1 MENKIES
8 LELEEMRQQM
18 MSLREQ
24 LDKRIVLNEQL
35 LKDNTMKKVK
45 SINMYGYVSLL
56 MLIPAFVGICIVNYR
71 FGLSFTFCA
80 FFVITTVV
88 TAFLDYLSSQR
99 IKDSD
104 FSTKS
109 VKEIIS
115 TLISMKK
122 NNQRIRCIDV
132 ILATITAPWILYEIY
147 ANSFSKFIFNE
158 GFPTYLFIGIN
169 LTIFFSIVIAL
180 ITIGTKYYNNY
191 QKNISDMIEM
201 LKEKE

>member
-1 MENKIES
+1 MENRIES

-18 MSLREQ
+18 LSLREQ
-24 LDKRIVLNEQL
+24 LDKQIVLNEQL

-169 LTIFFSIVIAL
+169 LTISFSIVIAL

>member
-1 MENKIES
+1 
-8 LELEEMRQQM
+8 
-18 MSLREQ
+18 
-24 LDKRIVLNEQL
+24 
-35 LKDNTMKKVK
+35 
-45 SINMYGYVSLL
+45 
-56 MLIPAFVGICIVNYR
+56 
-71 FGLSFTFCA
+71 
-80 FFVITTVV
+80 
-88 TAFLDYLSSQR
+88 
-99 IKDSD
+99 
-104 FSTKS
+104 
-109 VKEIIS
+109 
-115 TLISMKK
+115 MKK

-169 LTIFFSIVIAL
+169 LTISFSIVIAL

>member
-1 MENKIES
+1 MENRIES

-18 MSLREQ
+18 LSLREQ
-24 LDKRIVLNEQL
+24 LDKQIVLNEQL

-45 SINMYGYVSLL
+45 SINIYGYISLL
-56 MLIPAFVGICIVNYR
+56 MLIPAFTGFCIVDYR
-71 FGLSFTFCA
+71 FGLSFTFKVFA
-80 FFVITTVV
+80 VITVV
-88 TAFLDYLSSQR
+88 VIAYLEYWSSQR

-109 VKEIIS
+109 VKEIVS